1 MIKKKRKAYTEAAED
16 AEITE
21 KREAEWRHLADL
33 GYAEE
38 FSVVSFQLLVSEG
51 RNPRLRHRRVFSC

>member
-1 MIKKKRKAYTEAAED
+1 MIKKKRKAYREAAED

-33 GYAEE
+33 GYA
-38 FSVVSFQLLVSEG
+38 
-51 RNPRLRHRRVFSC
+51 NP